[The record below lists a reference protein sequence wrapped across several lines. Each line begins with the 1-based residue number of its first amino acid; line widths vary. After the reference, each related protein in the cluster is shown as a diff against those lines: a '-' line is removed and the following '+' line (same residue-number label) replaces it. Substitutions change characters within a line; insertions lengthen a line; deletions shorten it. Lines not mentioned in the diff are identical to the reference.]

1 MNPKL
6 VTVKTFSS
14 TWEADLAKIQLE
26 ACGIPAFILDSH
38 TISVN
43 WLFSN
48 AIGGIKLQVFED
60 QVTDA
65 KEVLSNTAKELEVS
79 ISEDKIKCPQC
90 GSEIVIPINW
100 ERRWSLV
107 SILLLG
113 FPIFYPRGKY
123 LCQDCGHKWKE
134 RIKKS
139 IKKNEER

>member
-1 MNPKL
+1 MNPRL

-14 TWEADLAKIQLE
+14 AWEADLAKTQLE
-26 ACGIPAFILDSH
+26 ACGIHAFILDSN

-60 QVTDA
+60 QATEA
-65 KEVLSNTAKELEVS
+65 KEVLSNTAEGLEGS

-90 GSEIVIPINW
+90 GSEKVTQINW

-107 SILLLG
+107 SILFLG

-134 RIKKS
+134 RTNKS
-139 IKKNEER
+139 IRKNKER